1 MPPPITREQALS
13 FLPPVFHDQFR
24 QLLATHVQAS
34 EIIYFAAPCSSDI
47 SFGFAVLT
55 DYRVLGVL
63 YRDQRQW
70 SVGPRPHVR
79 YYKEGG
85 GFFSQTV
92 ADERYWFP
100 PTETPLNSRELDGR
114 NVLDVLYTTVRA
126 VHRKDYTVFYQDRD
140 TEIAELT
147 IETGERFGSRRPP
160 LALERSTGASIYSL
174 IQSAIQDGG
183 RLASSSTDAEAAL
196 AQLERLA
203 ALHRSGALT
212 DQEFRAAK
220 AKLLGL

>member
-13 FLPPVFHDQFR
+13 LLPPIFHDQFR

-47 SFGFAVLT
+47 SFGFAALT

-100 PTETPLNSRELDGR
+100 PTETPLSSRELDGR

-126 VHRKDYTVFYQDRD
+126 VHRKDYTVFCQDRD
-140 TEIAELT
+140 TGIAELT
-147 IETGERFGSRRPP
+147 
-160 LALERSTGASIYSL
+160 
-174 IQSAIQDGG
+174 
-183 RLASSSTDAEAAL
+183 
-196 AQLERLA
+196 
-203 ALHRSGALT
+203 
-212 DQEFRAAK
+212 
-220 AKLLGL
+220 